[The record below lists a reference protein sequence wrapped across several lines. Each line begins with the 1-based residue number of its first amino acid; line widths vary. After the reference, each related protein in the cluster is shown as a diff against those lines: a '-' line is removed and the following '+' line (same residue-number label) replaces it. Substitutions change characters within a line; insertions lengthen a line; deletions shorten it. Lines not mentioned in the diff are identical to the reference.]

1 MDVKWGEKIME
12 NCRKTAPFWI
22 IFTRHHPRYSLVL
35 VIMWTL
41 QRREESLAESLLKN
55 ELSVI
60 TYHFQSL
67 SFDYQPESC
76 IWQHC
81 ERSKTRTFSQY
92 KTLNFC
98 SKKSPNFTHI
108 LWCPFKKRN
117 KDAKFSKN
125 LRSRP
130 RHIDAMQLRSNMLS
144 IYIIS

>member
-67 SFDYQPESC
+67 SFDYQPESW

-81 ERSKTRTFSQY
+81 ERSELRLFATY

-98 SKKSPNFTHI
+98 PPKSPISLLFYDA
-108 LWCPFKKRN
+108 LLKKRN